1 MSVEHMAMVFAAG
14 GLEGSEK
21 LLLLAYTNYTDPHGY
36 CWPGEERLAEDTGTS
51 VSTVRRTKKKL
62 INKNLVRSVRRAET
76 SNLARVNL
84 PLLASMARARRAYDD
99 NEIDRL
105 SFDGT
110 PAAHGPDTGSDQQT
124 VQSDLYPQQGS
135 DLRTVQSDLDH
146 RSDCSDGQVNVTCGR
161 GQSDLQS
168 ISDPPGE
175 AISRPSLSADSSNS
189 GSGGK
194 DGSEMSSR
202 SPGVDLLLAIGA
214 NSPQFLLTGKT
225 LTDQGL
231 TVTGMLIEGWTEDQ
245 LRHVIAGRP
254 LPDEVKTSVGAIVAR
269 RLRDAIASPPP
280 STVPKLPAQA
290 EDPFG
295 PSRGTEE
302 TWTPPPWT
310 DQQAIDAAREKN
322 ECDGKNGS
330 CGKPRRP
337 GSSFCWECSSV
348 YRVGSS
354 ASALN

>member
-1 MSVEHMAMVFAAG
+1 MSVEHMAMVFAAE
-14 GLEGSEK
+14 GLEGGEK

-62 INKNLVRSVRRAET
+62 VGKNLVRSVRRPET

-105 SFDGT
+105 SFDGS
-110 PAAHGPDTGSDQQT
+110 PAVSESETGSDQQT
-124 VQSDLYPQQGS
+124 VQSDLSLKQGP

-146 RSDCSDGQVNVTCGR
+146 RADCTDGQVNLTCER

-175 AISRPSLSADSSNS
+175 AISRPSLSAGSSGS

-194 DGSEMSSR
+194 DGSGMSSR
-202 SPGVDLLLAIGA
+202 SSGVDLLLAIGA
-214 NSPQFLLTGKT
+214 ASPQFLLTGKT
-225 LTDQGL
+225 LRDQGL
-231 TVTGMLIEGWTEDQ
+231 TVTGMLLEGWTEEQ
-245 LRHVIAGRP
+245 LRHVVAGRP
-254 LPDEVKTSVGAIVAR
+254 LPEQVKTSVGAIVAR

-280 STVPKLPAQA
+280 ATAPRLPSQAASSSPKAA
-290 EDPFG
+290 
-295 PSRGTEE
+295 EE
-302 TWTPPPWT
+302 TWTPPSWT
-310 DQQAIDAAREKN
+310 ASQGFGGAVATLPRAKCSECHRPLQDSATDALCRDCRE
-322 ECDGKNGS
+322 DA
-330 CGKPRRP
+330 
-337 GSSFCWECSSV
+337 V
-348 YRVGSS
+348 
-354 ASALN
+354 

>member
-1 MSVEHMAMVFAAG
+1 MSVEHMAMVFAAKGLDG
-14 GLEGSEK
+14 GEK

-62 INKNLVRSVRRAET
+62 IGKNLVRSVRRPET

-105 SFDGT
+105 SFDGA
-110 PAAHGPDTGSDQQT
+110 PAADEPNTGPDQQT
-124 VQSDLYPQQGS
+124 VQSDLSPKQAP

-146 RSDCSDGQVNVTCGR
+146 RSNCSDRQVNVTCGR

-175 AISRPSLSADSSNS
+175 AISRPSLPADSSDS
-189 GSGGK
+189 GSEGK
-194 DGSEMSSR
+194 DGSGMPSR

-214 NSPQFLLTGKT
+214 EDPKFLLTGKT

-231 TVTGMLIEGWTEDQ
+231 TMTGMLLEGWTEDQ
-245 LRHVIAGRP
+245 LRHIIAGRP
-254 LPDEVKTSVGAIVAR
+254 LPDQVRTSVGAIVAR

-280 STVPKLPAQA
+280 ASALQLPSQAVLGSHKIA
-290 EDPFG
+290 ED
-295 PSRGTEE
+295 
-302 TWTPPPWT
+302 TWTPGQWSAR
-310 DQQAIDAAREKN
+310 QGLDAAVATLHRAKCSECHRPLRDSAEDILCRDCRE
-322 ECDGKNGS
+322 D
-330 CGKPRRP
+330 
-337 GSSFCWECSSV
+337 
-348 YRVGSS
+348 
-354 ASALN
+354 ATA